1 MEKAPTDG
9 PAGGFS
15 ELIGIEQFEAPEG
28 EARARVEVGDH
39 LRQPYGIVHGGVY
52 ASLAETITSH
62 ATWLAVRDEGLVA
75 MGQSN
80 QTSFLRAITEGHIH
94 AHAVARH
101 RGRSSWVWD
110 VDVTDDEG
118 RACALVR
125 MTIAV
130 RAQR

>member
-1 MEKAPTDG
+1 MADRPADG
-9 PAGGFS
+9 PADGFS
-15 ELIGIEQFEAPEG
+15 ELIGIEHLDAPEG

-52 ASLAETITSH
+52 ASLAETITSRG
-62 ATWLAVRDEGLVA
+62 TWLAVRDEGQLA

-80 QTSFLRAITEGHIH
+80 QTTFLRAITEGHIH

-101 RGRSSWVWD
+101 RGRTSWVWD

-118 RACALVR
+118 RTCALVR

-130 RAQR
+130 RAPR